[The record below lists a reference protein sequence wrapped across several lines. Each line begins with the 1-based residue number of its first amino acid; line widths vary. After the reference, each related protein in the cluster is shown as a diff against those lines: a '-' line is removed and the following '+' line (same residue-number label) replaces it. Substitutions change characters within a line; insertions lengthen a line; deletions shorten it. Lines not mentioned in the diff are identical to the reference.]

1 MIMAGPA
8 ISPGLVTAR
17 VGRWCTIGGLGTIG
31 YVLAGYPLLIIGW
44 SRLKGEPVPTAGSD
58 PWPPL
63 SVVVSAHNEAAVIG
77 PKLASIAEGGYPM
90 DRLQVIV
97 SDDGSTDGTAA
108 VVRDVAP
115 WAEVVRVDQRTGK
128 AGAMCRAMTRVRH
141 DVVVFTD
148 AENCLDAAALTELV
162 APLSDPTVGAVNGT
176 FVPHGGAEV
185 VSVGERLYWRYEDAV
200 KRAEANVGSLT
211 SILGALLAIRTELV
225 PELPAQ
231 LINDDFYLGMQV
243 ARRGLRVAYAPRALT
258 SESGAATLRG
268 DATRRARM
276 TAGRW
281 QTLVHWREI
290 LPVGSPRVM
299 WQVVSHKYLRLALP
313 FAMAVAVLGSAT
325 EVVARRSATRPS
337 SWASAALLVQ
347 LGGYALAGTAD
358 LVPRSLGPLR
368 PVAQGA
374 RYLVRMNLAA
384 AEGFWAFVTDP
395 GSLALWDRVEKPV
408 TRP

>member
-1 MIMAGPA
+1 MTMAGQR
-8 ISPGLVTAR
+8 ISASRATAR

-44 SRLKGEPVPTAGSD
+44 SRLKGEPAPTADSSA
-58 PWPPL
+58 WPAL
-63 SVVVSAHNEAAVIG
+63 SVVISAHNEASVIG
-77 PKLASIAEGGYPM
+77 AKLTSIADGDYPM

-97 SDDGSTDGTAA
+97 SDDGSTDGTAD
-108 VVRDVAP
+108 VVRTCAP
-115 WAEVVRVDQRTGK
+115 WAEVLRVDQRTGK
-128 AGAMCRAMTRVRH
+128 AGAMTRAMARVRH
-141 DVVVFTD
+141 DIVVFTD
-148 AENCLDAAALTELV
+148 AENCLDKAALTELV
-162 APLSDPTVGAVNGT
+162 TPLSDPTVGAVNGT

-225 PELPAQ
+225 PDLPAQ

-243 ARRGLRVAYAPRALT
+243 ARRGLRVAYAPRAVT

-281 QTLVHWREI
+281 QTVVHWREI
-290 LPVGSPRVM
+290 LPTRSPRVM

-313 FAMAVAVLGSAT
+313 FAMAVAAVGSAA
-325 EVVARRSATRPS
+325 EVAARRSTTRPS

-347 LGGYALAGTAD
+347 LGGYALAGSAD
-358 LVPRSLGPLR
+358 LVPRSLGPVR
-368 PVAQGA
+368 PAAQGA
-374 RYLVRMNLAA
+374 RYLVRTNLAA
-384 AEGFWAFVTDP
+384 AEGFWAFATNP

-408 TRP
+408 PRP